1 MKPRIGGRILWSA
14 ALLLQALL
22 SSIPHRTAAQE
33 YPTRSV
39 FLVVPF
45 AAGGGTDVVAR
56 LIAERLR
63 EDLNQ
68 TVIVENRPGV
78 GGTLG
83 SQTVARATADGH
95 TLLVGTVATH
105 AIAPGL
111 YRRLQYD
118 AVKDFA
124 PIALLANAPNI
135 LVVHPSVP
143 ANSVKDLIALAKSR
157 PGELNYGSAGVGS
170 PAHLAGELFKSMA
183 GVDMVH
189 VPYRGG
195 ALAVTDLL
203 SGRLSVMFAGP
214 AETLEHVRSGTLR
227 ALAVTTPQTSPL
239 TPDLPTVSEAG
250 VPGYGLDLWIG
261 AFAPAGTPKEV
272 VAKLNASMVRALRD
286 PMVRER
292 MAALGLEPI
301 GNSPEA
307 FEAYVR
313 AQAER
318 WTKLVAE
325 FGITVE

>member
-1 MKPRIGGRILWSA
+1 MPYNVSGRVLGIA
-14 ALLLQALL
+14 AIFLQAFLCG
-22 SSIPHRTAAQE
+22 PPQRAAAQD
-33 YPTRSV
+33 YPSKNISI
-39 FLVVPF
+39 VVPF
-45 AAGGGTDVVAR
+45 AVGGGTDVVAR

-63 EDLNQ
+63 QDLNQ
-68 TVIVENRPGV
+68 TVIVDNRPGV

-83 SQTVARATADGH
+83 SQNVTRAASDGY

-111 YRRLQYD
+111 YRRLAYD

-135 LVVHPSVP
+135 LVVHPSLP
-143 ANSVKDLIALAKSR
+143 AGSVKELIALAKAK
-157 PGELNYGSAGVGS
+157 PGQLNYGSAGVGS
-170 PAHLAGELFKSMA
+170 PAHLAGELFKAMA

-214 AETLEHVRSGTLR
+214 AETLEHVRAGTLR

-250 VPGYGLDLWIG
+250 VPGFGLELWIG
-261 AFAPAGTPKEV
+261 AFAPAGTPKEI
-272 VAKLNASMVRALRD
+272 VARLNASMVRALKDPPLRD
-286 PMVRER
+286 R
-292 MAALGLEPI
+292 MIALGLEPI
-301 GNSPEA
+301 GTSPEEFA
-307 FEAYVR
+307 GFVKAEADK
-313 AQAER
+313 

-325 FGITVE
+325 FGITIE